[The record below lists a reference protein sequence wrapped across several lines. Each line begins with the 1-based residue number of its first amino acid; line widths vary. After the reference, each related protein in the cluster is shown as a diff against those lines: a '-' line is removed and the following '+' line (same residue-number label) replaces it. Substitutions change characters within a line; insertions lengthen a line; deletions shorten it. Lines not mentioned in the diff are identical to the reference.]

1 MPSLPAWRRQRAIMP
16 EAQSILSDANSAFWT
31 ELCGTTLARSIGV
44 SDSSPA
50 SLERFDRWY
59 FDFYP
64 YLDEQIGFDSVGG
77 QRVLEVGLGYGSV
90 AQRLA
95 QSGALYRGLDISAG
109 PVAMVNHRLRQAGL
123 AGSARQG
130 DVLACPFPDESFD
143 RVVAIGCYHHTGDLG
158 RAIAET
164 RRVLRPGGR
173 ATIMVY
179 SAFSYRRWA
188 RWFGPTLSYFLWDKF
203 GIGAW
208 RQASS
213 AERAAY
219 DADSSGAAA
228 PETVFVSAA
237 HMRRLARD
245 WSRITIHRR
254 NVGAEFPLRLIP
266 RRYLL
271 STLGPLVGLDLYCH
285 LSK

>member
-1 MPSLPAWRRQRAIMP
+1 MS
-16 EAQSILSDANSAFWT
+16 EAQSTLTDANSTFWT

-44 SDSSPA
+44 TDSSPA
-50 SLERFDRWY
+50 SLARFDRWY

-64 YLDEQIGFDSVGG
+64 YLDEQIGFDSVAG
-77 QRVLEVGLGYGSV
+77 QRVLEVGLGYGTV

-95 QSGALYRGLDISAG
+95 AAGAVYQGLDISPG

-123 AGSARQG
+123 AGGARQG
-130 DVLACPFPDESFD
+130 DVLACPFPDQSFD

-164 RRVLRPGGR
+164 RRVLKPGGR

-179 SAFSYRRWA
+179 SAYSYRRWV
-188 RWFGPTLSYFLWDKF
+188 RWFAPTLSYFIWDKL
-203 GIGAW
+203 GAGEW
-208 RQASS
+208 RRASA

-228 PETVFVSAA
+228 PETVFISAS
-237 HMRRLARD
+237 HMRRLASD
-245 WSRITIHRR
+245 WRKVEIHRR
-254 NVGAEFPLRLIP
+254 NIGAEFPLGLIP

-271 STLGPLVGLDLYCH
+271 PTLGPLVGLDLYCQ
-285 LSK
+285 LDR